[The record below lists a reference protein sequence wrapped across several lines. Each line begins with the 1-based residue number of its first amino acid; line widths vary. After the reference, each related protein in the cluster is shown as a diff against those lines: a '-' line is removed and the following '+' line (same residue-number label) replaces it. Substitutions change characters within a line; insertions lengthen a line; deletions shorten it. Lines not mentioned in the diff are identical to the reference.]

1 MSLQVW
7 LPLNGNL
14 DNQGLTPVTVTN
26 NGAIVDNNGKIGKCY
41 SFDGSDD
48 YIRYTGVD
56 ISGWTQLSVSCWVY
70 FTSTLKNVFGF
81 SDPNS
86 YWQFIIYNNTLEIRD
101 NGTGQSGTR
110 KSYSL
115 GTNTADTWIH
125 FCFTYN
131 SGVVN
136 IYRNGELL
144 STNNTGGTCFNSN
157 VNICTIG
164 SDWASGTSSYCFP
177 GKINDFRVYDHVL
190 SVQEV
195 KKLAQGLILHYPL
208 NYANLNLLK
217 KACFTNEQITA
228 MTVSNAVNIGE
239 WKRENS
245 QVVLSMDGSYVKL
258 HYDASTSRYGIHQ
271 EFNLSPNTYTMSIK
285 TGGRCTLS
293 CGLATGW
300 PSTNVI
306 TSNAPGIYSTTF
318 TVTEETTYRIYIYT
332 TSSNPDIWFNFPKIE
347 VGSSVTKW
355 MPHAD
360 ELENYNIIYDITGYK
375 NHGTVVGS
383 LTAAAGGPRYKS
395 STVFD
400 SGSYIKKTDFNYA
413 SNIWSV
419 SCWFKKTSNVTS
431 SFETILGLTRGDG
444 TDTNKKFS
452 LYIKD
457 AAVGFAGEQ
466 IPHSSLIT
474 IDKTKWHHVCITSD
488 GSSHKY
494 YLDGALKNTFSNTT
508 NLIDCTDFVV
518 GGRAAIEDAASIGT
532 PWGGNISDV
541 RFYAT
546 ALNADDIAELYALGN
561 T

>member
-14 DNQGLTPVTVTN
+14 DNQGLIPVTVTN
-26 NGAIVDNNGKIGKCY
+26 NGAIVDNSGKIGKCY

-48 YIRYTGVD
+48 YIKYTGLD
-56 ISGWTQLSVSCWVY
+56 ISGQSQLSVCLWVN
-70 FTSTLKNVFGF
+70 FSSTLKNVFGF
-81 SDPNS
+81 CDPNG

-177 GKINDFRVYDHVL
+177 GKLNDFRVYDHVL
-190 SVQEV
+190 STQEV

-347 VGSSVTKW
+347 VGSSATKW

-375 NHGTVVGS
+375 NHGTIIGS
-383 LTAAAGGPRYKS
+383 LTAAADTPRYKS
-395 STVFD
+395 CIVNNDT
-400 SGSYIKKTDFNYA
+400 SYITCPQLFGEIQTISFWLKSDKSNGCFIIEPNSKLGFCISNNLLLISKWSQLTYSATLFISNEWNHIVLVKTGESTALLYINGVE
-413 SNIWSV
+413 I
-419 SCWFKKTSNVTS
+419 T
-431 SFETILGLTRGDG
+431 TRGSNSNNIAHTVSVPWLFWRSYNENYHG
-444 TDTNKKFS
+444 
-452 LYIKD
+452 I
-457 AAVGFAGEQ
+457 
-466 IPHSSLIT
+466 
-474 IDKTKWHHVCITSD
+474 
-488 GSSHKY
+488 GSM
-494 YLDGALKNTFSNTT
+494 
-508 NLIDCTDFVV
+508 
-518 GGRAAIEDAASIGT
+518 
-532 PWGGNISDV
+532 SDV
-541 RFYAT
+541 RIYVT
-546 ALNADDIAELYALGN
+546 ALSADEVAELYALGQV
-561 T
+561 